1 MIILSP
7 TNQGKVKI
15 LDANGYLQ
23 RSYVTGLAA
32 SGSSAFTVQSG
43 KDTYIDQGN
52 PNTNYGT
59 NAYLYVYNDATNG
72 LKRRPILE
80 LPVVW
85 GTDVPT
91 GATINTAT
99 FSLWYGAIYNND
111 PVGRTYWAYRLTKT
125 DWVEADATWV
135 YYKGVPLSAWVTQG
149 GDYTTT
155 DGASLVMPAGYGWV
169 SWNVLALAQYA
180 QTNNVNP
187 EFLIKDGT
195 EGTRTDGAIFLS
207 NNTPSGSTYYPKL
220 IIGYTA
226 TTSTLT
232 THYNNI
238 ERLLK
243 R

>member
-1 MIILSP
+1 MIVLSP

-32 SGSSAFTVQSG
+32 SGTSTFTVQSG
-43 KDTYIDQGN
+43 KDNYLDESAPT
-52 PNTNYGT
+52 TNYGT
-59 NAYLYVYNDATNG
+59 GAYLYVCNNAG
-72 LKRRPILE
+72 ASSRRRPILE
-80 LPVVW
+80 LPVAW
-85 GTDVPT
+85 GTDIPA

-99 FSLWYGAIYNND
+99 LNLRYGAIYNFD
-111 PVGRTYWAYRLTKT
+111 PVGRTYWAYRLTRT
-125 DWVEADATWV
+125 DWGEILATWNA
-135 YYKGVPLSAWVTQG
+135 YKIGGTWTTAG

-155 DGASLVMPAGYGWV
+155 NGASLVMPAGFGWV
-169 SWNVLALAQYA
+169 SWNVLTLAQYA

-195 EGTRTDGAIFLS
+195 EDAFSNYGALFLS

-220 IIGYTA
+220 IIGYT
-226 TTSTLT
+226 TSTST
-232 THYNNI
+232 EVRHYNNI